1 VRPPPSRRRRIVPLS
16 LHIAFAIAA
25 TLLSAGFFVGGKVL
39 IARHGMAW
47 PALWRWTLV
56 TTGVLG
62 TIGWLA
68 QGAPMLPWGWCLAAG
83 AAGALAHICANQALA
98 WGDASVLVPVSGA
111 KPLVMIPLLWL
122 VFGQVL
128 PPNLVWACALATL
141 GIALGGLGPVRRHVN
156 APHPRW
162 GFALMLLSVVL
173 MTFSDLFGA
182 KVLVVA
188 GADMR
193 WPAIAGW
200 CMGLGSIP
208 LLSAVVVAGPR
219 PLGALLA
226 RSIPLP
232 VWLLPGKPEAAANRG
247 RAALQGVLFTAFIVT
262 ISLAFALAP
271 DPALAVAEVNIVVAC
286 RGVIAVLMV
295 LALDRWMGT
304 GLEPLPWWIHLLRLA
319 GAAVLAS
326 AVALALR

>member
-1 VRPPPSRRRRIVPLS
+1 M
-16 LHIAFAIAA
+16 HIYFAIAA
-25 TLLSAGFFVGGKVL
+25 TILSAGFFVGGKVL

-47 PALWRWTLV
+47 PSLWRWTLV
-56 TTGVLG
+56 TTGLLG
-62 TIGWLA
+62 TVGWLV
-68 QGAPMLPWGWCLAAG
+68 QGAPMLPWGWCLLAG
-83 AAGALAHICANQALA
+83 AAGSLAHICANQALA

-128 PPNLVWACALATL
+128 PPDLIYACGLATL

-182 KVLVVA
+182 KILVVA
-188 GADMR
+188 GPDMR

-208 LLSAVVVAGPR
+208 LLSAVIISRPVR
-219 PLGALLA
+219 PLV

-232 VWLLPGKPEAAANRG
+232 MWLIPGKSEPLANRM
-247 RAALQGVLFTAFIVT
+247 RAASQGVLFTAFIVT

-271 DPALAVAEVNIVVAC
+271 DPALAVAQVNIVIAL
-286 RGVIAVLMV
+286 RGVVAVLMV
-295 LALDRWMGT
+295 LALDRWMGM
-304 GLEPLPWWIHLLRLA
+304 GLEPLPWWIHALRLA
-319 GAAVLAS
+319 GAAVLAG
-326 AVALALR
+326 AVALALI